1 MEKPYRDLASYLKQ
15 KTGCKTVKLCL
26 DGGFSCPNRDGS
38 RASGGCLFCGA
49 RGAGDFTLGSA
60 ISISEQVRTRLAAPM
75 GGRRAQA
82 YIAYFQ
88 NFSATYAPLD
98 LLRAR
103 YDAAL
108 CDERVVGLAVA
119 TRPDCI
125 NEETA
130 DLLASYAARMT
141 VWVELGLQTASDRTA
156 ARMNMACPRQAF
168 VRATQLLAS
177 RGVESVA
184 HMMVGLPG
192 EGREEALAT
201 LRMINGSPVQ
211 GIKIHS
217 LYVTRGAPLV
227 DWWQRGAYT
236 PLSFEDYTETVALLL
251 AHLRP
256 DIVVHRLTGDCPKND
271 LLAPLWTAEKN
282 RVLDR
287 IHALMWE
294 RGWHQGCLYQS
305 RVTQEEICNNLPLPV

>member
-1 MEKPYRDLASYLKQ
+1 MEKPYRDLATYLKQ

-38 RASGGCLFCGA
+38 RAIGGCLFCGA
-49 RGAGDFTLGSA
+49 RGAGDFTLGSSL
-60 ISISEQVRTRLAAPM
+60 SIREQVRTRLAAPM

-98 LLRAR
+98 VLRAR

-108 CDERVVGLAVA
+108 CDERIVGLAVA

-125 NEETA
+125 NEEVA

-141 VWVELGLQTASDRTA
+141 VWVELGLQTASDLTA
-156 ARMNMACPRQAF
+156 ARMNMACKRQTFAY
-168 VRATQLLAS
+168 ATELLAA

-192 EGREEALAT
+192 EGPAEARET
-201 LRMINGSPVQ
+201 LYMINESSVQ
-211 GIKIHS
+211 GVKIHS
-217 LYVTRGAPLV
+217 LYVMRGTPLA
-227 DWWQRGAYT
+227 DWWQAGTYT
-236 PLSFEDYTETVALLL
+236 PLSLEEYTETVAMLL

-256 DIVVHRLTGDCPKND
+256 DIVVHRLTGDCPKDD
-271 LLAPLWTAEKN
+271 LLAPLWTAEKHA
-282 RVLDR
+282 VLDR
-287 IHALMWE
+287 IHAVMRA
-294 RGWHQGCLYQS
+294 RGWQQGCLYAERDKQA
-305 RVTQEEICNNLPLPV
+305 